1 MALNLTDIV
10 ALAKAGY
17 KPSDVKELIELA
29 SAQKEEP
36 AKEKEVETK
45 DQAEVQEKGSSGSDQ
60 PSDETVKATGTA
72 SVDSAILSY
81 TKKIEELEGKLSKLQ
96 SDNVHRNNFETIK
109 NQKSDEEL
117 LDEITRSYM

>member
-29 SAQKEEP
+29 SAHKEGPE
-36 AKEKEVETK
+36 KEKEVETK
-45 DQAEVQEKGSSGSDQ
+45 DQAEVQVKGSSGSDQ
-60 PSDETVKATGTA
+60 PSDETEKATGTA
-72 SVDSAILSY
+72 SEDSAILSY
-81 TKKIEELEGKLSKLQ
+81 KEKIEELEGKLSKLQ
-96 SDNVHRNNFETIK
+96 SDNVHKNNYDTIK

-117 LDEITRSYM
+117 LDDITRSYM

>member
-29 SAQKEEP
+29 LAQKEEP

-45 DQAEVQEKGSSGSDQ
+45 DQAEVQVKGSSGSDQ

-72 SVDSAILSY
+72 SEDSAILSY
-81 TKKIEELEGKLSKLQ
+81 KEKIEELEGKLSKLQ
-96 SDNVHRNNFETIK
+96 SDNVHRNNFDTIK

>member
-45 DQAEVQEKGSSGSDQ
+45 DQAEVQVKGSSGSDQ

-72 SVDSAILSY
+72 SDDSAILSY
-81 TKKIEELEGKLSKLQ
+81 KEKIEELEGKLSKLQ
-96 SDNVHRNNFETIK
+96 SDNVHRNNIETIK

>member
-17 KPSDVKELIELA
+17 KPSDVKELIELS
-29 SAQKEEP
+29 SAQKEQPE
-36 AKEKEVETK
+36 EKEVETK
-45 DQAEVQEKGSSGSDQ
+45 DQAEVQDKGSSGSDQ

-72 SVDSAILSY
+72 SDDGAILSY
-81 TKKIEELEGKLSKLQ
+81 KKKVEELEGKLSKLQ
-96 SDNVHRNNFETIK
+96 TENVHRNSEQNLNK
-109 NQKSDEEL
+109 KSDEEL

>member
-29 SAQKEEP
+29 SAHKEEP
-36 AKEKEVETK
+36 EKEKEVETK
-45 DQAEVQEKGSSGSDQ
+45 DQAEVQVKGSSGSDQ

-72 SVDSAILSY
+72 SEDSAILSY
-81 TKKIEELEGKLSKLQ
+81 KEKIEELEGKLSKLQ
-96 SDNVHRNNFETIK
+96 SDNVHKNNYDTIK

-117 LDEITRSYM
+117 LDDITRSYM

>member
-29 SAQKEEP
+29 LSQKEEP

-45 DQAEVQEKGSSGSDQ
+45 DQAEVQVKGSSGSDQ

-72 SVDSAILSY
+72 SEDSAILSY
-81 TKKIEELEGKLSKLQ
+81 KEKIEELEGKLSKLQ
-96 SDNVHRNNFETIK
+96 KENVHRNTENNLNKKT
-109 NQKSDEEL
+109 DEEL
-117 LDEITRSYM
+117 LDDITRSYM

>member
-29 SAQKEEP
+29 SAHKEEP
-36 AKEKEVETK
+36 EKEKEVETK
-45 DQAEVQEKGSSGSDQ
+45 DQAEVQVKGSNGSDQ
-60 PSDETVKATGTA
+60 PSDETEKATGTA
-72 SVDSAILSY
+72 SEDSAILSY
-81 TKKIEELEGKLSKLQ
+81 KEKIEELEGKLSKLQ
-96 SDNVHRNNFETIK
+96 TENVHK
-109 NQKSDEEL
+109 NSEQNLNKKSDEEL

>member
-29 SAQKEEP
+29 STHKEEP
-36 AKEKEVETK
+36 EKEVETK
-45 DQAEVQEKGSSGSDQ
+45 DQAEVQKNGSSGSDQ

-72 SVDSAILSY
+72 SEDSAILSY
-81 TKKIEELEGKLSKLQ
+81 KEKIEELEGKLSKLQ
-96 SDNVHRNNFETIK
+96 KENVHK
-109 NQKSDEEL
+109 NSEQNLNKKSDEEL
-117 LDEITRSYM
+117 LDDITRSYM

>member
-45 DQAEVQEKGSSGSDQ
+45 DQAEVQVKGSSGSDQ

-72 SVDSAILSY
+72 SEDSAILSY
-81 TKKIEELEGKLSKLQ
+81 KEKIEELEGKLSKLQ
-96 SDNVHRNNFETIK
+96 SDNVHRNNIETIK